1 MFSSPASSSSS
12 SSSSSGASSYASGSG
27 SSWSSPA
34 SSSSGSARSSP
45 VHPGSLVDPA
55 THAPALMQLID
66 IKLDPHVIDYVVDC
80 VAETVD
86 YAMGRTAPSSSIPP
100 RSASTTNYLPKFTSF
115 VTTVLSRAEVTPPTL
130 LVALAYT
137 HRARPHLSI
146 ALEEWALERVFLGAL
161 IAASKYTNDSTLKN
175 VHWALCTGVF
185 GKRDVGRIERE
196 FLDVLDWEL
205 GVREA
210 DLLAHHEGLVRAA
223 ERAVAPTPAVA
234 STSAARAR
242 TTARPAG
249 ARLAAPRAHA
259 HRRRPSAGA
268 VVPELEPSSPQSSLA
283 SLSPRTPPHSSS
295 SSHPYPS
302 SSHSSSSYPTS
313 HAYAPYPS
321 HRPAH
326 PAPMPMDVDTP
337 QKDKCAGKWNDLLRS
352 FPIPRHHRAGH
363 VSSSAGGRR
372 VGVGA

>member
-12 SSSSSGASSYASGSG
+12 SSSSDSSSYASGSGSG

-86 YAMGRTAPSSSIPP
+86 YAMGRTAPSSSVPP
-100 RSASTTNYLPKFTSF
+100 RGSSTNYLPKFTSF
-115 VTTVLSRAEVTPPTL
+115 VSTVLSRAEVTPPTL

-223 ERAVAPTPAVA
+223 AAPSSTPASA
-234 STSAARAR
+234 TTSVRTR

-249 ARLAAPRAHA
+249 ARLAAPRAQAQTH
-259 HRRRPSAGA
+259 HRRPSAGA

-283 SLSPRTPPHSSS
+283 SMSPRTPPHSAH
-295 SSHPYPS
+295 SSHPSSAYP
-302 SSHSSSSYPTS
+302 SHSS
-313 HAYAPYPS
+313 AYAPYPT

-326 PAPMPMDVDTP
+326 PAPMAMDVDSEAP
-337 QKDKCAGKWNDLLRS
+337 QKSAGKWNDILRS
-352 FPIPRHHRAGH
+352 FPIPRHHRH
-363 VSSSAGGRR
+363 VSASGRR
-372 VGVGA
+372 IGVGA